1 LKRFLQ
7 IIVLF
12 FTLTNIYGQ
21 AKLLTNINVKE
32 VSFYYKD
39 SINGQITFGDYN
51 PTGIISLKDGSLI
64 ISTEFSI
71 HFPGECII
79 PDTFT
84 NEYFE
89 RQKIFKE
96 KSHTSS
102 GSVFMLNDNLEKQWE
117 VIFKDRRVEKI
128 KKLSDESI
136 IAVGESVDLKFF
148 WVAKINKQGKI
159 IYDKSYKFKSP
170 FIQNIEID
178 SLNNLYILLTTERLQ
193 PIRIIKYYN
202 RRHLYFFR
210 ETEMED
216 DLYLLKLT
224 PSGKIKWKTAIDKRK
239 NISAYGYDLIIEKD
253 IYLSTSYNGFIKE
266 KGKWRE
272 EKGRNIYQLSKN
284 GKILDIYQPGKKDI
298 CMLGD
303 KLIFST
309 SINNDTLCLYLKEDS
324 DIKLM
329 KTIVFNDIKTQF
341 WIKKSLSSKYNNY
354 ILGTNDNHV
363 CIVIEFDKQNKCTG
377 YWKYDNLKFI
387 DATIGS
393 DNSIVFISDIYSNLD
408 KTNRN
413 KKNTSIK
420 LTVMRKPT
428 Q

>member
-1 LKRFLQ
+1 
-7 IIVLF
+7 
-12 FTLTNIYGQ
+12 
-21 AKLLTNINVKE
+21 
-32 VSFYYKD
+32 
-39 SINGQITFGDYN
+39 
-51 PTGIISLKDGSLI
+51 
-64 ISTEFSI
+64 
-71 HFPGECII
+71 
-79 PDTFT
+79 
-84 NEYFE
+84 
-89 RQKIFKE
+89 
-96 KSHTSS
+96 
-102 GSVFMLNDNLEKQWE
+102 
-117 VIFKDRRVEKI
+117 
-128 KKLSDESI
+128 
-136 IAVGESVDLKFF
+136 
-148 WVAKINKQGKI
+148 
-159 IYDKSYKFKSP
+159 
-170 FIQNIEID
+170 
-178 SLNNLYILLTTERLQ
+178 
-193 PIRIIKYYN
+193 
-202 RRHLYFFR
+202 
-210 ETEMED
+210 MEE

-224 PSGKIKWKTAIDKRK
+224 PSGKIKWKTTIDKRK

-387 DATIGS
+387 DATIGL